1 MAKLYYGDGN
11 CSILNAEN
19 IRGVEIRYKGA
30 ISIIDKTSDSFAIA
44 NQNNGI
50 IIFPTGEGFLSEL
63 FEYKGNFKILA
74 VMVADNNGKRV
85 PTSIHRVMDYA
96 VILNTKAEDMT
107 TNSEDLKQTYTSGR
121 KVSKTTIDKANI
133 NNLHT
138 SKHNGNLFLEDG
150 TLYEG
155 YFHIHISDNSA
166 MTEKE
171 HSEHSKDLYYENNRP
186 TRNLSTPN
194 RVRTQR
200 TTNRSSY

>member
-1 MAKLYYGDGN
+1 MANLYYGGGN
-11 CSILNAEN
+11 CSIEGSEVRCVQ
-19 IRGVEIRYKGA
+19 IQYTGA
-30 ISIIDKTSDSFAIA
+30 ISIKDKTSDSFAIA
-44 NQNNGI
+44 QQSKGI
-50 IIFPTGEGFLSEL
+50 LIFPIGDGFLNDL
-63 FEYKGNFKILA
+63 FDYNGEFKIKS
-74 VMVADNNGKRV
+74 VIVADNDGQRIS
-85 PTSIHRVMDYA
+85 TSIHRVMDYTEL
-96 VILNTKAEDMT
+96 LNTNAEDMT
-107 TNSEDLKQTYTSGR
+107 TNSEDLKQTYATGR
-121 KVSKTTIDKANI
+121 KVSKTSIDKANI

-155 YFHIHISDNSA
+155 YFHVHVSDNSA
-166 MTEKE
+166 MTERE